1 MLELATATEWVI
13 IAATIVV
20 GAAIQGSIGFGL
32 GVFAVPILALIDP
45 AFVPVPVLL
54 ASIVLSVAGF
64 VRERTDTDFRGAARV
79 LIGRVPGSVI
89 GVVLL
94 TLVSTRTLSI
104 VIGVMVLLAVV
115 AFARGWHI
123 PVTRTSEV
131 ATGVVSGALGTSTA
145 VGGPPVA
152 LLYSRNRGPEV
163 RATLSAIL
171 MVGMTVNIIALGI
184 GGFLTA
190 DSLARAAVLTVPTLI
205 GFGLSSWTKR
215 HVDGAILRRGILIA
229 SGFSATTLLVT
240 VLFS

>member
-1 MLELATATEWVI
+1 MLELATTTEWLL

-20 GAAIQGSIGFGL
+20 GAAIQGSIGFGM

-64 VRERTDTDFRGAARV
+64 LRERTDTDFRGAARV
-79 LIGRVPGSVI
+79 LIGRVPGSAI

-94 TLVSTRTLSI
+94 TLVTTRTLSI

-123 PVTRTSEV
+123 PVTPTSEV

-184 GGFLTA
+184 GGFLTTE
-190 DSLARAAVLTVPTLI
+190 SLLRAVVLTVPTLI

>member
-1 MLELATATEWVI
+1 MLELATPIEWVM
-13 IAATIVV
+13 IALTIVV
-20 GAAIQGSIGFGL
+20 GAAIQGSIGFGM

-64 VRERTDTDFRGAARV
+64 LRERTDTDFRGAARV

-89 GVVLL
+89 GVILL
-94 TLVSTRTLSI
+94 TLVSTRALSI
-104 VIGVMVLLAVV
+104 VIGVMVLTAVI

-123 PVTRTSEV
+123 PVTPVSEV

-152 LLYSRNRGPEV
+152 LLYSRNRGPAV

-171 MVGMTVNIIALGI
+171 MVGMTVNIIALGV
-184 GGFLTA
+184 GGFLTTE
-190 DSLARAAVLTVPTLI
+190 SLLRAAVLTVPTLV
-205 GFGLSSWTKR
+205 GFGLSSWTKQ
-215 HVDGAILRRGILIA
+215 HVDGALLRKGILIA

>member
-1 MLELATATEWVI
+1 MSAEWV
-13 IAATIVV
+13 AVAVAVTI

-45 AFVPVPVLL
+45 DFVPVPVLL
-54 ASIVLSVAGF
+54 ASIVLSISGF
-64 VRERTDTDFRGAARV
+64 LRERTETDFRGAGRV
-79 LIGRVPGSVI
+79 LVGRVPGSVI

-104 VIGVMVLLAVV
+104 VIGVMVLLAV
-115 AFARGWHI
+115 ASFARGWSI
-123 PVTRTSEV
+123 PITPATEV

-171 MVGMTVNIIALGI
+171 MVGMTVNIVALGI

-190 DSLARAAVLTVPTLI
+190 DSVTRAAFLIVPTLI
-205 GFGLSSWTKR
+205 GFALSSWTKR
-215 HVDGAILRRGILIA
+215 HVDGAVLRRGILLA

-240 VLFS
+240 VLSS